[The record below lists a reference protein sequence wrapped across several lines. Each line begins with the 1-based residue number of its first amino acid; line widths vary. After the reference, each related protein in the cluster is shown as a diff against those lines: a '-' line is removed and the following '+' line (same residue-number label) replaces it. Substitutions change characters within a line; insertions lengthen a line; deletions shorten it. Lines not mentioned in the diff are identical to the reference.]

1 MEISA
6 KKKISI
12 IYFSPSKDNYGRPF
26 GDFPG
31 LFLVLYMCCVYVHIC
46 HYKIGITLY
55 IEFRCLF
62 FSFNIK
68 LWGISYIMKLYL
80 EIWWQSTSCGR
91 LFWGIKIISKILVR
105 NNAST
110 SISVYISVSQ
120 PQRIDFG
127 GWIILR
133 CGAVLCIVGYS
144 AASLAPTY

>member
-68 LWGISYIMKLYL
+68 L
-80 EIWWQSTSCGR
+80 
-91 LFWGIKIISKILVR
+91 
-105 NNAST
+105 
-110 SISVYISVSQ
+110 
-120 PQRIDFG
+120 
-127 GWIILR
+127 
-133 CGAVLCIVGYS
+133 
-144 AASLAPTY
+144 